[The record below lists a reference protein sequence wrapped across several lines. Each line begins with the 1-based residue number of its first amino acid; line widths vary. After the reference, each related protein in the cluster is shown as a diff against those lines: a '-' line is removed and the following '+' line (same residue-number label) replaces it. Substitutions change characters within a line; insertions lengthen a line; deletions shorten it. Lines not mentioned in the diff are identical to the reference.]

1 MKGHSMEE
9 KRYFKRATKSMAK
22 AKLAVTGP
30 SGSGKTL
37 SSLYLAKGLGGVV
50 GVIDSENNSA
60 SLYEDRFPSWQYLTL
75 PINPPY
81 TVQKY
86 LKAIEIAISEGIEV
100 LVIDSLTHVWAAEGG
115 LLQQKE
121 ALDSRGGN
129 SYTNWATITK
139 LYEELKSKLLH
150 SPIDIICTLRSKQEY
165 VLEENQKGK
174 QAPKKVGLAP
184 IMRDGMEYEFT
195 TVFDIGMD
203 HQFMVSKDRTG
214 LFDGVVATITENTGK
229 EIRDWLTKRSN
240 ISDILA
246 DIPKEEPK
254 TDPGDE
260 KIEFGDHDGKCIKD
274 LNESEV
280 KELYLKNDLLMK
292 STPPIK
298 NLSEVFNL
306 NLKIKQFLISVD
318 CWPTK

>member
-1 MKGHSMEE
+1 MEE

-60 SLYEDRFPSWQYLTL
+60 SLYEDRFPSWEYFTL

-86 LKAIEIAISEGIEV
+86 LKAMEIAISEGIEV

-121 ALDSRGGN
+121 ALDSRGRN
-129 SYTNWATITK
+129 SYTNWGTITK
-139 LYEELKSKLLH
+139 LYEELKSKILH

-260 KIEFGDHDGKCIKD
+260 KIEFGDYDGKYIKD
-274 LNESEV
+274 LNELEI

-318 CWPTK
+318 CWPIKQGIVK

>member
-1 MKGHSMEE
+1 
-9 KRYFKRATKSMAK
+9 
-22 AKLAVTGP
+22 
-30 SGSGKTL
+30 
-37 SSLYLAKGLGGVV
+37 
-50 GVIDSENNSA
+50 
-60 SLYEDRFPSWQYLTL
+60 
-75 PINPPY
+75 
-81 TVQKY
+81 VQKY
-86 LKAIEIAISEGIEV
+86 LKAMEIAISEGIEV

-129 SYTNWATITK
+129 SYTNLATITK
-139 LYEELKSKLLH
+139 LYEELKSKILH

-184 IMRDGMEYEFT
+184 IMRDGIEYEFT

-254 TDPGDE
+254 TDPGEE
-260 KIEFGDHDGKCIKD
+260 KIEFGEYEGKYIKE

-318 CWPTK
+318 CWPIK